1 MAKWITFCAGAIF
14 SEDILSKHLFIESGN
29 NKLKRRVLFFLV
41 SMPIVL
47 RRWPSERCWQCWLS
61 LIASLSGSIVLRFC
75 HRLFVFATF
84 VVDIVHF
91 FPILQ
96 HCVDNIWSSTI
107 VRLLEGDS
115 VFFTRK
121 TLPSALGQSVNVNQL
136 TLGLFLTQ
144 TWIHPHLF
152 PYLLPFIQVACFIR
166 KAFARIHFVS
176 DLAERVHLVDCVSNS
191 EQNFDINISY
201 NSDQAFFIIQ
211 LRIILIVPF
220 AWSILF
226 PTRLRGLTH
235 ILGRHEIC
243 QKI

>member
-1 MAKWITFCAGAIF
+1 MFFSSSSLCQLYFEGDLQRGADNVGCLWLHLYQVRLCFGSATDCLFLPRLLLILCIFFPYCSTVSTTFGLPQ
-14 SEDILSKHLFIESGN
+14 LSAYWKVIQ
-29 NKLKRRVLFFLV
+29 FFL
-41 SMPIVL
+41 PEI
-47 RRWPSERCWQCWLS
+47 P
-61 LIASLSGSIVLRFC
+61 
-75 HRLFVFATF
+75 T
-84 VVDIVHF
+84 
-91 FPILQ
+91 
-96 HCVDNIWSSTI
+96 
-107 VRLLEGDS
+107 
-115 VFFTRK
+115 TRK

-152 PYLLPFIQVACFIR
+152 PYLLPFIQVACIIR